1 MISYISAFFFIPMG
15 TITIRDKTFGI
26 SIPSEKIQARIVEL
40 AAQITNDLEDK
51 RPIFI
56 SILKG
61 SLFFTSDLLKKINMD
76 CEITFMRVSSYSG
89 TQSTG
94 QVKNLIGLS
103 EDISGRTVV
112 ILEDIVDTGDTVVY
126 LLNELKRNNPLEIKI
141 ASLLLKPK
149 ALKHNLKIDY
159 VGFEVPND
167 FLIGYGLDY
176 DGLGRNLNDIYKIV

>member
-1 MISYISAFFFIPMG
+1 MN
-15 TITIRDKTFGI
+15 TVTIRDKTFQVSI
-26 SIPSEKIQARIVEL
+26 SSEQIQNRIAELADRITVEL
-40 AAQITNDLEDK
+40 MDK
-51 RPIFI
+51 QPIFI

-61 SLFFTSDLLKKINMD
+61 SLFFTSDLLKKIKMD
-76 CEITFMRVSSYSG
+76 CEVTFMRVSSYAG

-94 QVKNLIGLS
+94 HIKNLIGLS
-103 EDISGRTVV
+103 EDIKGRTVV

-126 LLNELKRNNPLEIKI
+126 LLEELKKSNPAEIKV

-149 ALKHNLKIDY
+149 ALKHDLKIDY

-167 FLIGYGLDY
+167 FLIGFGLDY